1 MEEGGARKLNNLE
14 QIGKYWAILAN
25 IAPGSLIRFVGETL
39 RHTVKASSDRFLVLE
54 RKSTKNT
61 ITYTIVDLKYGV
73 RSTVKTSK
81 IDNEED
87 RWKYALERL
96 QTRNIVFKN
105 AVILDIDL
113 IEWKK

>member
-1 MEEGGARKLNNLE
+1 MMSDLE

-25 IAPGSLIRFVGETL
+25 IPPGSLIRFVGETL
-39 RHTVKASSDRFLVLE
+39 RHTVKASSDRFLILE

-73 RSTVKTSK
+73 RSTVKSARVN
-81 IDNEED
+81 NEED

-105 AVILDIDL
+105 ATILDIDL